1 MRQESDVLKDI
12 TRPHIEAYDKFIQH
26 GLGEIARNIDP
37 LTVPLGANRYLTFSL
52 EEVRAGQTALSGP
65 AASVSPKM
73 CRDGRKTYS
82 TPLAISIS
90 WSLNNGARTITPMFD
105 LCDIPV
111 MVGSCLC
118 KLGRADTNE
127 LVTYGEEANELGGY
141 FIVGGIER
149 VVRLLIQQRR
159 HYVMGLVRSSF
170 RSRGSLFSKYATAV
184 RCVDKCERSSTVK
197 LHYLLDGSINVG
209 LAMSRKEIF
218 LPVALVIRALT
229 DISEREVHELVLQG
243 VLAGGKV
250 EAGYAQET
258 LENIF
263 DTTSQHAVRTR
274 IEAVEHIGS
283 LFRTTYEGV
292 TPDTFSTGEHMLR
305 SCLFIHLKTNGSKLD
320 LLIFMLNKLLSLVS
334 GSCKEDDPDSLVHQ
348 EVLLPGF
355 LLQTMLHE
363 KLYEGML
370 RVKSDLE
377 NMAKLHSIDSIDSID
392 SMKQLFV
399 SAMKRV
405 DIGKQLEYFL
415 ATGNL
420 VSKSGLGL
428 SQTSGFTIVAEKLN
442 YLRYI
447 SHFQSVHR
455 GAYFAEL
462 RTTTVRKLLP
472 ETWGFICPV
481 HTPDGSPCGLLT
493 HISASTKIAIGDNS
507 INSVVL
513 TALIT
518 DAISTCSPLF
528 VLNDSVNQQVIP
540 VLLDGFIIGYI
551 PTKKLWK
558 VASTLR
564 NLKVSSTSAI
574 PSDVEIAVL
583 PDSEVS
589 TAYPCLV
596 LFTGSSRL
604 LRPVQNLN
612 TGSLELIGTM
622 EQNSIRIGL
631 CGDIVCRHD
640 AYSHCEISPGQMLSI
655 VASLTPWSDF
665 NQSPRNM
672 YQCQMAKQTMGV
684 PLHSFIFR
692 SDTKLYRLHSPQ
704 RPIALTSAYD
714 KFAVDSYPL
723 GTNSVVAVLS
733 HTGYDMED
741 AMIVNKAAVE
751 RGFAHAS
758 LYKTEPLVLR
768 TNERFQGNTNVKC
781 GSNTSVHSDGLP
793 HVGQRLKASSIM
805 CRSFDTIS
813 NSYREVKQKGT
824 DDSYVDKIKRV
835 STKKRGIDAE
845 EANVTLR
852 FNRNPIIGDKFSSR
866 HGQKGVLSFLW
877 PDESLPY
884 IERTGIRP
892 DILINPHAFPS
903 RMTIG
908 MLVESLASKGGAL
921 LGKSVDASAFCNRKW
936 SPIDTNGALL
946 SAIGYNR
953 TGSETMIN
961 GHTGEIFN
969 VDIYIG
975 LVYYQRLRHMV
986 NDKFQVRS
994 TGPVNP
1000 VTKQP
1005 IKGRKAGG
1013 GVRFGEMER
1022 DSLLAHGAAY
1032 LLRDRLH
1039 LSSDAHV
1046 SSVCTT
1052 CGSLISTFSRALATG
1067 MQAVA
1072 PNTIQCQVC
1081 KTNSCI
1087 ETVALPFVFKY
1098 LAAELAAMNIQ
1109 LKVSLT

>member
-1 MRQESDVLKDI
+1 MRQENDVLRDI
-12 TRPHIEAYDKFIQH
+12 TRPHIEAYDKFIQY
-26 GLGEIARNIDP
+26 GLREIASNIDP
-37 LTVPLGANRYLTFSL
+37 VTVPLGPGRHLTFSL
-52 EEVRAGQTALSGP
+52 EEVRAGQTVLAGL
-65 AASVSPKM
+65 AKSVSPKT
-73 CRDGRKTYS
+73 CREGRQTYS
-82 TPLAISIS
+82 APLAISIS
-90 WSLNNGARTITPMFD
+90 WSLNDGERTVSPMFD

-118 KLGRADTNE
+118 KLGRAGVNE
-127 LVTYGEEANELGGY
+127 LVSYGEEANELGGY

-149 VVRLLIQQRR
+149 VIRLLIQQRR

-170 RSRGSLFSKYATAV
+170 RSRGSLFSKYATAI
-184 RCVDKCERSSTVK
+184 RCVDNCERSSTVK
-197 LHYLLDGSINVG
+197 LHYLLDGSVSVG

-229 DISEREVHELVLQG
+229 DISEHEVHQLVLQG

-258 LENIF
+258 LEKIF
-263 DTTSQHAVRTR
+263 DSTSQNVVRTR
-274 IEAVEHIGS
+274 TEAIEHIGS
-283 LFRTTYEGV
+283 LFLTTYEGV

-377 NMAKLHSIDSIDSID
+377 NVVKLHSNDSIDMIEH
-392 SMKQLFV
+392 LFV
-399 SAMKRV
+399 SAMKRI

-428 SQTSGFTIVAEKLN
+428 TQTSGFTIVAEKLN

-472 ETWGFICPV
+472 ESWGFICPV

-493 HISASTKIAIGDNS
+493 HVSASTKIALGDKS
-507 INSVVL
+507 IDSVVL

-518 DAISTCSPLF
+518 EAISTRSPLLL
-528 VLNDSVNQQVIP
+528 LNDSVNQQVIP
-540 VLLDGFIIGYI
+540 VLLDGCIIGYI
-551 PTKKLWK
+551 PTENLWK
-558 VASTLR
+558 VAAKLR
-564 NLKVSSTSAI
+564 NLKVSSKSAI
-574 PSDVEIAVL
+574 PSDIEIAVL

-589 TAYPCLV
+589 SAYPCLV

-604 LRPVQNLN
+604 LRPVRNLN
-612 TGSLELIGTM
+612 MGSLELIGTM

-631 CGDIVCRHD
+631 CSDTVCSHD
-640 AYSHCEISPGQMLSI
+640 AFSHCEISPGQMLSI

-723 GTNSVVAVLS
+723 GTNTVVAVLS

-741 AMIVNKAAVE
+741 AMIINKAAVE
-751 RGFAHAS
+751 RGFAHAT
-758 LYKTEPLVLR
+758 LYKTEPLLLR
-768 TNERFQGNTNVKC
+768 ANERFQGNEGDVKC
-781 GSNTSVHSDGLP
+781 GSITSVHSDGLP
-793 HVGQRLKASSIM
+793 HIGQRLKASSIVY
-805 CRSFDTIS
+805 RSFDAVS
-813 NSYREVKQKGT
+813 NSYREVKQKAT
-824 DDSYVDKIKRV
+824 DDSFVDKIKRV
-835 STKKRGIDAE
+835 STTGKGSDAE

-921 LGKSVDASAFCNRKW
+921 LGKSVDASAFCHSKC

-946 SAIGYNR
+946 SELGYNR

-1039 LSSDAHV
+1039 LSSDTHI
-1046 SSVCTT
+1046 SSVCTS

-1067 MQAVA
+1067 TQAVA
-1072 PNTIQCQVC
+1072 TNTIQCQVC
-1081 KTNSCI
+1081 KTSCCI

-1109 LKVSLT
+1109 MKVSLT